1 MRHSVE
7 VPENWEFV
15 ADALLPHSV
24 PEPSHLVGCLS
35 FREFLPCH
43 IIFVDLYD
51 PSIHRSFRFANGVN
65 TTHPSLMLR
74 IQPVWHNA
82 GSSMNSCQT
91 VPRPS
96 GSVRTYPGSGIA
108 DIESTERY
116 RRMRWVMM
124 IGWGIGC
131 CLCLTCEMHSCSRAP
146 RGGKLLSGAGGM
158 KVGSWRPPL
167 GFCFSF
173 PEKEG

>member
-7 VPENWEFV
+7 VIRELGVWC
-15 ADALLPHSV
+15 LPF
-24 PEPSHLVGCLS
+24 P
-35 FREFLPCH
+35 EFLPGQ

-51 PSIHRSFRFANGVN
+51 LSMRRSFCFANGINRLKPVN

-96 GSVRTYPGSGIA
+96 GSVRTYPRSGIA

-116 RRMRWVMM
+116 RQMRWVTM
-124 IGWGIGC
+124 ICWELGC
-131 CLCLTCEMHSCSRAP
+131 CPCWTCETHSCSRAP
-146 RGGKLLSGAGGM
+146 RGGKLLSGAEGM
-158 KVGSWRPPL
+158 RVGSWRPPL
-167 GFCFSF
+167 GFVFRF
-173 PEKEG
+173 RRKKVEAQ

>member
-1 MRHSVE
+1 LGICGGCSFASLPTGAFSSCVVFVISRVLAMSDHLRRSVQPFHAPVISLCE
-7 VPENWEFV
+7 WYNPPKPVT
-15 ADALLPHSV
+15 
-24 PEPSHLVGCLS
+24 
-35 FREFLPCH
+35 
-43 IIFVDLYD
+43 
-51 PSIHRSFRFANGVN
+51 

-158 KVGSWRPPL
+158 KVGSWQPSL
-167 GFCFSF
+167 GFVFRF
-173 PEKEG
+173 RRKRVEA

>member
-1 MRHSVE
+1 ML
-7 VPENWEFV
+7 F
-15 ADALLPHSV
+15 
-24 PEPSHLVGCLS
+24 CLT
-35 FREFLPCH
+35 P
-43 IIFVDLYD
+43 
-51 PSIHRSFRFANGVN
+51 HRSLLILCDVCHFESSCQIRSSLSICTNPKRKGINPPKPVN

-96 GSVRTYPGSGIA
+96 GSVRTYPRSGIA

-116 RRMRWVMM
+116 RRMRWVIV
-124 IGWGIGC
+124 IGWGMGC
-131 CLCLTCEMHSCSRAP
+131 CLSLTCEMHSCSRGP

-158 KVGSWRPPL
+158 KVGSWRLPL
-167 GFCFSF
+167 GFVFVSGERGLRLNEARSGFVRCLC
-173 PEKEG
+173 